1 MTHALVVR
9 CEIDNSEGL
18 LKPEMFVSGT
28 LEIGQSEA
36 IVIPMSAVIQA
47 RNSRYAIIRTGDTTF
62 SRRPI
67 YGFALSAKEF
77 AVTQGLETQN
87 TVVYKGA
94 TLLNQRFL
102 REED

>member
-1 MTHALVVR
+1 
-9 CEIDNSEGL
+9 
-18 LKPEMFVSGT
+18 
-28 LEIGQSEA
+28 
-36 IVIPMSAVIQA
+36 MSAVIQA
-47 RNSRYAIIRTGDTTF
+47 RNARYAIIRTGDTTF

-77 AVTQGLETQN
+77 AVTQGLETKD